1 MLVLLGYLIPIFLVL
16 SILQFSKLRRNASSH
31 SISGVLKTFIASFVS
46 VAAGMV
52 GGCGVGYLVMFGPSH
67 LTGDFIGLPWFTAI
81 PAVLIGL
88 ALMTVLSNAVGRA
101 LVASSGATERSN
113 VHQE

>member
-1 MLVLLGYLIPIFLVL
+1 MLVILGYLVPIFLVL
-16 SILQFSKLRRNASSH
+16 SVLQFFKLRKNASSH
-31 SISGVLKTFIASFVS
+31 ASGGVLKTVIASFVS
-46 VAAGMV
+46 VAAGML

-67 LTGDFIGLPWFTAI
+67 VTGDFIGLPWFTAI

-101 LVASSGATERSN
+101 LVAGNDATGRSSA
-113 VHQE
+113 HQE